1 MGFTRPSV
9 IYRHMEVPVIYQNF
23 GCPEHLVG
31 RQKNWQVGTCF
42 VIALSGEVPAPKMC
56 RIVNRFSFVQILCV
70 CVYVLFFF
78 LCRCQEACALPK
90 DAAGT
95 LLVCCQSSSCFLHLQ
110 YITVIPLQHALE
122 SYSNRTVDL

>member
-1 MGFTRPSV
+1 MGFTRPLV

-70 CVYVLFFF
+70 CVRTFFF
-78 LCRCQEACALPK
+78 FVQMPGSLCTPKGCSWYLAC
-90 DAAGT
+90 
-95 LLVCCQSSSCFLHLQ
+95 LLSVQFLFSTP
-110 YITVIPLQHALE
+110 TVH
-122 SYSNRTVDL
+122 YSNSSPACPGILFK